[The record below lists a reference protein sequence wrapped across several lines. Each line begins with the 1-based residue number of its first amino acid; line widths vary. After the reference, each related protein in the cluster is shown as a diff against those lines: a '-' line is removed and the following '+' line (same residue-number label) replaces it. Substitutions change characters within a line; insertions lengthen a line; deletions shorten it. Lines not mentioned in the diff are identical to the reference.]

1 MRTTIN
7 GTFGAVAIPAGNNST
22 MVVLHS
28 VTKSRRG
35 QDEAGDAE
43 VALEHDLSAIESEK
57 GSSDNGRARVRR

>member
-1 MRTTIN
+1 MRTKIN

-28 VTKSRRG
+28 VTKSRRE

-43 VALEHDLSAIESEK
+43 VALEHDFRLSNPKKAVVTIVEPE
-57 GSSDNGRARVRR
+57 